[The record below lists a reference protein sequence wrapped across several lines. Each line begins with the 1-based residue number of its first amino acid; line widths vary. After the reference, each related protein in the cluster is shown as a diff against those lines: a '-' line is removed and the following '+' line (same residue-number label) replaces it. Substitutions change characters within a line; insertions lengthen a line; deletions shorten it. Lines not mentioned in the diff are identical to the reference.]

1 MKGFLRDVL
10 SVGVSKFATIIF
22 GVITSIIIARELGP
36 EKNGVIAAL
45 VVFPALFMSVG
56 SLGIRQSTTYYLGK
70 NIFSEKDI
78 KAAITQIWLISTVIS
93 IIVCFVLMRYLS
105 KSGDNLVFVLL
116 ALAPIPFSLFNT
128 YNSGIFLGKNQIKE
142 FNKINWIPSLF
153 TLVVTL
159 VLVIGLELGV
169 RGYFIALIVG
179 PLFISVLLLFK
190 NKFLDVLSLKFN
202 WQIIKPM
209 IKLGSIYAL
218 ALMFINLNAR
228 LDVIL
233 LDRLSSDFET
243 GIYSKGYS
251 VGNYLLQIPWM
262 LNTIVF
268 SRSAI
273 AKNDELFSKKVTQL
287 LRVSFLVILCF
298 AGFLFLF
305 SDFIIVLMFGKDF
318 LGSSIVLQYLLLGV
332 LFLSLF
338 KILNQDLAGKGKPWV
353 SMKAMIPGLL
363 VNVLLNYFLIP
374 SYGAIGASVA
384 STISYS
390 FAILL
395 FIHFYSKEVGIPVK
409 EILTYKK
416 SDFKPLIQI
425 LKKMKK

>member
-363 VNVLLNYFLIP
+363 VNMLLNYFLIP

>member
-10 SVGVSKFATIIF
+10 SVGVSKFATIVF
-22 GVITSIIIARELGP
+22 GIVTSIIIARELGP

-78 KAAITQIWLISTVIS
+78 KAAITQIWLISTIIS
-93 IIVCFVLMRYLS
+93 VIVCFVLMRYLS
-105 KSGDNLVFVLL
+105 KSGDNFLFVLL

-142 FNKINWIPSLF
+142 FNKINWIPSLL

-159 VLVIGLELGV
+159 ILVLGLSLGV
-169 RGYFIALIVG
+169 KGYFIALIVG

-202 WQIIKPM
+202 WQVIKPM
-209 IKLGSIYAL
+209 IRLGSIYAL

-273 AKNDELFSKKVTQL
+273 AKDDELFSKKVTQL
-287 LRVSFLVILCF
+287 LRVSFLVILLF

-305 SDFIIVLMFGKDF
+305 SDFIIVLMFGEDF
-318 LGSSIVLQYLLLGV
+318 IGSSIVLQYLLLGV

-338 KILNQDLAGKGKPWV
+338 KILNQDLAGKGKPWI

-363 VNVLLNYFLIP
+363 VNVILNYFLIP
-374 SYGAIGASVA
+374 SYGATGASIA

-395 FIHFYSKEVGIPVK
+395 FIHFYSKEVNIPVK
-409 EILTYKK
+409 EILGYKK
-416 SDFKPLIQI
+416 SDFKPIIQI
-425 LKKMKK
+425 LKKVKK

>member
-10 SVGVSKFATIIF
+10 SVGISKFATIVF
-22 GVITSIIIARELGP
+22 GIVTSIIIARELGP

-78 KAAITQIWLISTVIS
+78 KAAITQIWLISTIIS
-93 IIVCFVLMRYLS
+93 VIVCFVLMRYLS
-105 KSGDNLVFVLL
+105 KSGDNFLFVLL

-142 FNKINWIPSLF
+142 FNKINWIPSLL

-159 VLVIGLELGV
+159 ILVLGLSLGIK
-169 RGYFIALIVG
+169 GYFIALIAG
-179 PLFISVLLLFK
+179 PLFISALLLFK

-202 WQIIKPM
+202 WQVIKPM
-209 IKLGSIYAL
+209 IRLGSIYAL

-273 AKNDELFSKKVTQL
+273 AKNDELFSKKVSQL
-287 LRVSFLVILCF
+287 LRVSFLVILLF
-298 AGFLFLF
+298 AGFLFMF
-305 SDFIIVLMFGKDF
+305 SDFIIVLMFGEDF
-318 LGSSIVLQYLLLGV
+318 IGSSIVLQYLLLGV

-338 KILNQDLAGKGKPWV
+338 KILNQDLAGKGKPWI

-363 VNVLLNYFLIP
+363 VNVILNYFLIP
-374 SYGAIGASVA
+374 SYGATGASIA

-390 FAILL
+390 FAIIL
-395 FIHFYSKEVGIPVK
+395 FIHFYSKEVSIPVK
-409 EILTYKK
+409 EILRYKK
-416 SDFKPLIQI
+416 SDYKPIIQI
-425 LKKMKK
+425 LKKVKK